1 MRFEYVEDKPGASIK
16 EFGKPFKKISLTQ
29 SLFQAP
35 TVSLFQVLL
44 SELWRSFAND
54 NNTNNGDD
62 IEVSHIFWRNLKL
75 LARVVLQDKMFEVTS

>member
-44 SELWRSFAND
+44 SEL
-54 NNTNNGDD
+54 
-62 IEVSHIFWRNLKL
+62 
-75 LARVVLQDKMFEVTS
+75 